1 MKKIYVATVIVVLA
15 ACALALGFGL
25 RPLVEDQARRGI
37 QSISVAGEGHPARAD
52 VEEVTFSPLSRT
64 LSLYGL
70 RLSGETPQGPVS
82 YDVAEISMRIP
93 LRMLL
98 AYTPLRSLVLKN
110 TGMLTVAEDIVLRNL
125 ALRTPTARVSIQR
138 EEIDALRAGDDLVAR
153 FLDGAP
159 IDALAASYGMGAEKA
174 RSFFV
179 SVDMPGKDG
188 LAQLTMKESLVRGWN
203 GAAVDFVRM
212 EDVRSRINGQESLH
226 VAGFECSGITLP
238 GPDLMRDLA
247 DAADLGETDP
257 DAAAKAMGPIVEKIL
272 DANPPLVRKMRATDM
287 TFAVDNS
294 HVTVSGAGFDWLS
307 NAPDHTTSFIRG
319 LSAPKV
325 LLQAASGLVLPDL
338 KADMTFEN
346 LALGTASHQ
355 KTITIKA
362 AGLAD
367 TTCVFTLYD
376 AGSITSEQAL
386 LLQSFSDLRLS
397 VDDHGALAWL
407 AHNLSPDNAGA
418 AAAMVRNG
426 LDKGLDLTP
435 TPQNRAVREALLTFA
450 QRPGR
455 IEIRSERGRRIG
467 VLPLLAA
474 LNNPGAMFTCR
485 STPGQRTLEEQI
497 SALAPQTA
505 APAGT
510 AGK

>member
-1 MKKIYVATVIVVLA
+1 MKKIYVAAAIVIVAACVLA
-15 ACALALGFGL
+15 VGFGL
-25 RPLVEDQARRGI
+25 RPLVENQVRRGI
-37 QSISVAGEGHPARAD
+37 QSVSVTGEGRPARAD
-52 VEEVTFSPLSRT
+52 VEDVTFSPFSRT

-70 RLSGETPQGPVS
+70 RLSGQTPQGPVS
-82 YDVAEISMRIP
+82 YEVAEVSLRIP

-98 AYTPLRSLVLKN
+98 AYTPLRSLVLEN
-110 TGMLTVAEDIVLRNL
+110 AGTLTVAQNIVLRGL

-138 EEIDALRAGDDLVAR
+138 EEIDVLHARGDLVAR

-159 IDALAASYGMGAEKA
+159 IDALAASYGMGADTA

-188 LAQLTMKESLVRGWN
+188 LAQLTMKESLVRGWK
-203 GAAVDFVRM
+203 GAAVDSVRM
-212 EDVRSRINGQESLH
+212 EELHSRLNGRESLH

-238 GPDLMRDLA
+238 GPALLRRLA

-257 DAAAKAMGPIVEKIL
+257 DAAVKAMGPIVEEIL
-272 DANPPLVRKMRATDM
+272 GANPPLVKKMRAMDM

-294 HVTVSGAGFDWLS
+294 RVTINGAGFDWLS
-307 NAPDHTTSFIRG
+307 NAPDHTTSFIHG
-319 LSAPKV
+319 LSAPRA
-325 LLQAASGLVLPDL
+325 LLLASTGLALPDL

-346 LALGTASHQ
+346 LAISPASHQ
-355 KTITIKA
+355 KTITVKA

-367 TTCVFTLYD
+367 ASCVFTLYD
-376 AGSITSEQAL
+376 AGSIASEQAL

-397 VDDHGALAWL
+397 VDDHGAMAWL
-407 AHNLSPDNAGA
+407 AHNLSPDAGA
-418 AAAMVRNG
+418 AAAMLRG
-426 LDKGLDLTP
+426 SLDKGLSLTP
-435 TPQNRAVREALLTFA
+435 TPQNTAVREALLTFA

-455 IEIRSERGRRIG
+455 LEIRSARGRRIG
-467 VLPLLAA
+467 ILPLLAA
-474 LNNPGAMFTCR
+474 FSDPGALFTCR
-485 STPGQRTLEEQI
+485 ATPGQRTLEEQI

-505 APAGT
+505 APAGA